1 MPRDLR
7 AGDLVSLQLTS
18 DGAAAAVSLHPL
30 VHATDGQA
38 AVRPAGSGFRLPPSS
53 FAAMDADEAIRP
65 PPQPFR
71 EASETVDRAVRQRRL
86 AAARISRCMNAL
98 RLLEPDAASRLLAVA
113 PRADEQFGRSL
124 ALAVATSENGGVR
137 SLIASD
143 SVRPEKPRGE
153 VEAALDAFDALF
165 APAAVD
171 LHGAGR
177 WMMRRVPLLRDGIV
191 DTVIWAV
198 QEETDAG
205 VVRFAIDLGPGLFG
219 ASQIQCDAAGHML
232 DIRIVTEQAPPA
244 EAERSAEKTSE
255 LQTIKR
261 SSYAIFFMN

>member
-137 SLIASD
+137 SLIASA
-143 SVRPEKPRGE
+143 SARPETLRGA
-153 VEAALDAFDALF
+153 VEAALDALDELF
-165 APAAVD
+165 APTAVD
-171 LHGAGR
+171 VPRAGHGL
-177 WMMRRVPLLRDGIV
+177 MRRGPLPRGEIGRA
-191 DTVIWAV
+191 TVWI
-198 QEETDAG
+198 G
-205 VVRFAIDLGPGLFG
+205 VGRY
-219 ASQIQCDAAGHML
+219 C
-232 DIRIVTEQAPPA
+232 
-244 EAERSAEKTSE
+244 
-255 LQTIKR
+255 
-261 SSYAIFFMN
+261 